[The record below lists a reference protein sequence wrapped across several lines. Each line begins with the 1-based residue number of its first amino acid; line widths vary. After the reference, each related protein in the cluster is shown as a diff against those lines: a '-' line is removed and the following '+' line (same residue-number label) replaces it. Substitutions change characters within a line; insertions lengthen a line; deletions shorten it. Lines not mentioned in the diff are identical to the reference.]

1 LPTLKPSFQFQG
13 ESRPKSENIA
23 FHLVFHQ
30 NKIKSR
36 PGGWAILL
44 DMIEGAGEKS
54 LFGSALGLSVD
65 GLELIGPSQRG
76 RQHKSG
82 KDVQERPRPA
92 AKPPGGGAA
101 MVQQDPGER
110 WPGAIH
116 SIRSLGSAGETHHFP
131 SGFGSRASEKAG
143 SKNEEGHAT
152 DR

>member
-1 LPTLKPSFQFQG
+1 M
-13 ESRPKSENIA
+13 
-23 FHLVFHQ
+23 
-30 NKIKSR
+30 
-36 PGGWAILL
+36 AILL

-65 GLELIGPSQRG
+65 GLELLGPSQRG

-82 KDVQERPRPA
+82 KDVQKRPRPA

-101 MVQQDPGER
+101 MGQQDPGER
-110 WPGAIH
+110 RPGAIH
-116 SIRSLGSAGETHHFP
+116 SIRSFGSAGETHHFP
-131 SGFGSRASEKAG
+131 SGFGSRASEKDG